1 MSDSMKHKYG
11 IVITFNKSDKEI
23 FHKLS
28 SKFQYTEKDIVNN
41 WASSFNKMGDFEGR
55 NPGESLESFIDR
67 VVNPDSS
74 YVSQTKSVIHTV
86 AELMKSKSVDHKI
99 GSTVKG
105 GSLGKGTAVKGRSD
119 ADLLFVYTDIS
130 SIEILKSK
138 LPDLLKELQSVLA
151 RSPHKVTSVKRTPF
165 TIQFNIEVKGEL
177 NEVDLLPIIQLD
189 IGDRSRAKMNPI
201 YQQIKAK
208 EDLREYYFKCLA
220 PLQVDFVS
228 KEDEKIKRS
237 IRLLKYW
244 IKTRK
249 HVLKSYA
256 AELLVIKAYEEMGK
270 PPTGK
275 MKTLDLMKTVFT
287 KLSDLNNLTVSWDK
301 YYTPSSYYVPS
312 PPYILDPAFPYHNL
326 TRQKSGID
334 EKYVHLERDAKKFL
348 ANLK

>member
-1 MSDSMKHKYG
+1 MVD
-11 IVITFNKSDKEI
+11 F
-23 FHKLS
+23 
-28 SKFQYTEKDIVNN
+28 KD
-41 WASSFNKMGDFEGR
+41 R

-74 YVSQTKSVIHTV
+74 YVSETKQVIHTV
-86 AELMKSKSVDHKI
+86 AELMKSKSVNHKI

-105 GSLGKGTAVKGRSD
+105 GSLGKGTAVRGRSD

-130 SIEILKSK
+130 SIEMLKSE
-138 LPDLLKELQSVLA
+138 LPALLEELHSVLD
-151 RSPHKVTSVKRTPF
+151 RSPHIINSVNHTPF
-165 TIQFNIEVKGEL
+165 TIQFDIEVNKKP

-189 IGDRSRAKMNPI
+189 TGDRSRAKMNPI
-201 YQQIKAK
+201 YQKMKAR

-244 IKTRK
+244 IKTRE

-275 MKTLDLMKTVFT
+275 METLDLMKVVFT
-287 KLSDLNNLTVSWDK
+287 KLSDLENLEVSWDK
-301 YYTPSSYYVPS
+301 YYRPSSYYKPLPS

-326 TRQKSGID
+326 TRQTSGTD
-334 EKYVHLERDAKKFL
+334 AEYAHLERDAKIFL